1 MELIAG
7 SVRAQVQFQRRAGIV
22 CTVRGPSGC
31 YMWRVS
37 IASLQRQ
44 LRDFAAERD
53 WEQFHSPKNLVMAL
67 AGEVGE
73 LTEIFQWLTPD
84 ESARVMTAA
93 AGRVREE
100 LADVLAYLLRLAD
113 VLDVDLE
120 AALAEKIVKN
130 AVKYPAETARS
141 VATKYTDLPSSE
153 GPLD

>member
-1 MELIAG
+1 
-7 SVRAQVQFQRRAGIV
+7 
-22 CTVRGPSGC
+22 
-31 YMWRVS
+31 MWRVS

-44 LRDFAAERD
+44 LRDFAVERD

-84 ESARVMTAA
+84 ESVGVMVEFAS

-100 LADVLAYLLRLAD
+100 MADVLAYLLRLSD
-113 VLDVDLE
+113 VLGVDLE

-130 AVKYPAETARS
+130 AQKYPVETARS
-141 VATKYTDLPSSE
+141 VAAKYTDLSSPEEPSE
-153 GPLD
+153 